1 VTQPVWSLSEQA
13 LTVADSVYYETLKKI
28 SVEDYGKG
36 VLTEPGSRPAVADR
50 IGRELYSDSLFD
62 LHRLLEEIRFEIAFA
77 RMLTADYRA
86 HRQSEAQPSEGSNG
100 FDLSPSIE
108 ILAVLSSHTSPPPSP
123 SLLTR
128 DLHHAMSGD
137 RHLSRWLAG
146 QLLDSA
152 LLRTLSALDRVAT
165 MLHIRAGL
173 NIPTRKDGSPRLP
186 AFGKEELRAIRLAF
200 ADHEALQE
208 LRALAAHDLYRFV
221 KRYRDGTV
229 HHRRWPSELHGEATL
244 AYWDAGAPRTGTHPP
259 ERRYEGLTA
268 AEHVAMT
275 LATWNLV
282 LLPAVHAG
290 GRLLSA
296 ELSLR
301 KREGRPPDQ

>member
-1 VTQPVWSLSEQA
+1 MPQPVWSLSEQA
-13 LTVADSVYYETLKKI
+13 LSAADSVYYDTLKRI

-36 VLTEPGSRPAVADR
+36 VLPEPGSRPAVPDR
-50 IGRELYSDSLFD
+50 IGRELYADSLFD

-77 RMLTADYRA
+77 TMLTADYRA
-86 HRQSEAQPSEGSNG
+86 HRQQGDQPSEGSNG
-100 FDLSPSIE
+100 SDLSPSIE

-123 SLLTR
+123 SLVTT
-128 DLHHAMSGD
+128 DLHRPMSGD

-152 LLRTLSALDRVAT
+152 MLRTLSALDRVAT

-173 NIPTRKDGSPRLP
+173 EISTRKDGSPRLP
-186 AFGKEELRAIRLAF
+186 AFGKEELRAIRLALG
-200 ADHEALQE
+200 DHEALQE
-208 LRALAAHDLYRFV
+208 LRALSAHDLYRFV

-244 AYWDAGAPRTGTHPP
+244 AYWDAGAPRSGTPPP
-259 ERRYEGLTA
+259 ERRYDGLTA

-290 GRLLSA
+290 GRLIA
-296 ELSLR
+296 AHVSLR
-301 KREGRPPDQ
+301 KRDESPPEQ